1 MTKALEFATMGSPG
15 TVSCHDCT
23 FVHWCG
29 IARVYLHRRQGAAPL
44 RARCRRFRCLAPRVH
59 WPMLDCGHL
68 VGALIPRREQSQRA
82 LKRRAM
88 RVGDRRA
95 SMLGTILYYAARFDG
110 QNRLGQSAR

>member
-44 RARCRRFRCLAPRVH
+44 RARCRRF
-59 WPMLDCGHL
+59 
-68 VGALIPRREQSQRA
+68 
-82 LKRRAM
+82 
-88 RVGDRRA
+88 
-95 SMLGTILYYAARFDG
+95 AAWRQECIG
-110 QNRLGQSAR
+110 PCSIAGI